1 MGAKY
6 TEAQARASAK
16 YQKEKVAMISLKL
29 QKPVKEAWKTAADRH
44 GVALQR
50 FIVEAVEDRIARE
63 DAQEAAALGE
73 AITTF
78 VKAHVRSYTVT
89 YRVAE
94 QFPSGTVKVAPADAQ
109 WATLA
114 SSEDEA
120 RVAFFRF
127 VKEQMQA
134 EVAFEKADEL
144 GVKRDDG
151 VVEICKV
158 VSVVAS

>member
-1 MGAKY
+1 MVTKAQL
-6 TEAQARASAK
+6 EATQRYQQKAYDRFGVRFPKGYLDDVLVPAAERAGESVNA
-16 YQKEKVAMISLKL
+16 YVQNAI
-29 QKPVKEAWKTAADRH
+29 A
-44 GVALQR
+44 
-50 FIVEAVEDRIARE
+50 DRIARE
-63 DAQEAAALGE
+63 SAQEAAALGE

-94 QFPSGTVKVAPADAQ
+94 QFPSGTVKTSPADAQ
-109 WATLA
+109 TVVEA

-127 VKEQMQA
+127 VKDQMQA

-144 GVKRDDG
+144 GVKREDG
-151 VVEICKV
+151 VIEICKII
-158 VSVVAS
+158 SVE

>member
-1 MGAKY
+1 MAY
-6 TEAQARASAK
+6 TEAQKRANLK
-16 YQKEKVAMISLKL
+16 YLKEKTDDIRIRSGKGI
-29 QKPVKEAWKTAADRH
+29 KDRWKAAADKQ
-44 GVALQR
+44 GVSLNR
-50 FIVEAVEDRIARE
+50 YVIDAVEDRIARE
-63 DAQEAAALGE
+63 SAREATALGE
-73 AITTF
+73 AITAF

-109 WATLA
+109 TVVEA

-127 VKEQMQA
+127 VKDQMDA
-134 EVAFEKADEL
+134 EVAFEESDKL

-151 VVEICKV
+151 VIEICKI
-158 VSVVAS
+158 VSVE